1 MIRVW
6 VANAVVGVVLCI
18 HWLLYLVVF
27 KGV

>member
-1 MIRVW
+1 MVRVW
-6 VANAVVGVVLCI
+6 VVNAAVGVVLCI